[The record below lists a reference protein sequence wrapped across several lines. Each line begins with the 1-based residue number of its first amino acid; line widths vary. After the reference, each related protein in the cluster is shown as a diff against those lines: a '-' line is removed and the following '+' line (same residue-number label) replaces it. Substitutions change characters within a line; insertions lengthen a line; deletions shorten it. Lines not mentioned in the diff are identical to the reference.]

1 MNVGKLKEKL
11 LQRQKELQ
19 EHSLKSKE
27 TRAPVELDQTRMG
40 RLSRQDALLQQS
52 MAEATE
58 RKREAEL
65 QRIEAALKRAETED
79 FGFCTICDEK
89 IAPARLENDPSV
101 STCIDCAK

>member
-1 MNVGKLKEKL
+1 MDIEKLKQTL

-19 EHSLKSKE
+19 DHSKKSKE

-65 QRIEAALKRAETED
+65 IRIKAALQRIETDD
-79 FGFCTICDEK
+79 FGFCALCDEE
-89 IAPARLENDPSV
+89 ISPARMNNDPAV
-101 STCIDCAK
+101 STCIKCAK